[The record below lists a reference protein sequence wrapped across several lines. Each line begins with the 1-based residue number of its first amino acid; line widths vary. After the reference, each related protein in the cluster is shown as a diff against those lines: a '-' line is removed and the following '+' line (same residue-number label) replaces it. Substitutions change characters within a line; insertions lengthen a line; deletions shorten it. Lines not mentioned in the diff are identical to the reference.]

1 MIVCSCNLLT
11 EADIRS
17 ALRRPDAPDC
27 VCDVYAALGCAQDC
41 GGCAGSIACMVEEAR
56 LGKLRPVAPA
66 AKKAA

>member
-17 ALRRPDAPDC
+17 ALRQPNGPDC
-27 VCDVYAALGCAQDC
+27 ACEVYAALGCSQDC

-56 LGKLRPVAPA
+56 LANLCAVAPA